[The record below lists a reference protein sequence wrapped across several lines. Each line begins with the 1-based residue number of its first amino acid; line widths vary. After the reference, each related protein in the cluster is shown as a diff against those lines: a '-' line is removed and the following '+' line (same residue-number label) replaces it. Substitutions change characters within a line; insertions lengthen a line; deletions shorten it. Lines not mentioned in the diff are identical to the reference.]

1 MAWRVRR
8 RGAGTLCAPAQERA
22 AATRSTLPPMADRT
36 EGIEPAD
43 PFEPVEGVTLER
55 YAEAAVAF
63 HRASGDD
70 VESLAVANGI
80 PAGRINAIAEVWNRR
95 MAEHPEVV
103 TRYSELYQQAL
114 RKAGIEA
121 PDISFE
127 QYVEIL
133 RRQTK
138 GDPIAE
144 VLSDFGLDLQTFAL
158 VSQRWIDEMQKDT
171 SLAARM
177 AELLGAGGSGPA

>member
-1 MAWRVRR
+1 MSDE
-8 RGAGTLCAPAQERA
+8 T
-22 AATRSTLPPMADRT
+22 
-36 EGIEPAD
+36 D
-43 PFEPVEGVTLER
+43 PLEPVEGVTLER

-63 HRASGDD
+63 HRASGDEI
-70 VESLAVANGI
+70 ESLAVANSI
-80 PAGRINAIAEVWNRR
+80 PAGRIDAIAEVWNRR
-95 MAEHPEVV
+95 MTEHPEVV

-138 GDPIAE
+138 GEPIAE
-144 VLSDFGLDLQTFAL
+144 VLGAFGLDLQTFAL
-158 VSQRWIDEMQKDT
+158 VSQHWIDEMQKDS
-171 SLAARM
+171 SLAARLG
-177 AELLGAGGSGPA
+177 ELLGGGGAEI